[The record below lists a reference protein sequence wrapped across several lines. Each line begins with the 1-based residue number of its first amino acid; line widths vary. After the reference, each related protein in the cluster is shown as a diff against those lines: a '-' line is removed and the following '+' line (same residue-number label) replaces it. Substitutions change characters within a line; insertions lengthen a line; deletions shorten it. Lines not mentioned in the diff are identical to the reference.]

1 MPRNDQLK
9 KILLIGSGPIVIG
22 QGCEFDYSGVQAC
35 KALREEGYQ
44 VVLVNSNPATI
55 MTDPEFADR
64 TYIEPITAEV
74 IEAIIEREKPDAILP
89 TMGGQTALNA
99 AMELY
104 RNGALARH
112 SVKLIGANAQAIAK
126 GEDRQLFKEAMLR
139 IGLNVPRSGVA
150 RSTTDATRVA
160 DEIGAFPLIIRPAF
174 TLGGSG
180 GGIAYNRDEL
190 EEIAARGLDLS
201 PVSEVLIEE
210 SLVGWKEFEMEVMRD
225 RMDNCVVVCS
235 IENFDPMGV
244 HTGDSITVA
253 PVQTLTDKEYQM
265 MRDAAFAVIREI
277 GVETGGSNIQFA
289 VNPDNGRMVVIE
301 MNPRVSRSSA
311 LASKA
316 TGFPIAKIAA
326 KLAVGYT
333 LDEIKNDITRETP
346 ASFEPTIDYC
356 VVKVPRFTF
365 EKFPQ
370 VDATLTTQ
378 MKSVG
383 EAMAIGRTF
392 KEALQKALRSLEIK
406 RFGLCGD
413 GAEKRVDPET
423 LRLKLSIPNAERI
436 FYLAQAFQD
445 SMSVDE
451 VFELTKIDRWFLRNV
466 QQIVEEAQKLGRARV
481 SPERRLGFQPDS
493 ADGLPDRRSYPF
505 DAQVNVTQSE
515 RHLPHW
521 QQTGA
526 TYFVTFRLTDSIA
539 ADVLAQWR
547 EERTQWL
554 KHHPQPWDWKT
565 AREYMRRFEEEREQW
580 LDQGHGSCLLR
591 DPKAAQILAESLR
604 RFEGQRFVLDAFV
617 VMPNH
622 VHALVKPLDDYSIA
636 KILHSWKSFSAN
648 AINREFGRE
657 GALWMAETFDTIV
670 RDKFHLEAC
679 RAYIA
684 KNPGKAALAGSQ
696 FFLERRDALVT
707 GEQAGSLSAESGWKP
722 NLQKEQLLRAKK
734 LGFSDRQLAVARGVS
749 EKTIRAKRIAANVT
763 PTYRLVDTCAAEFE
777 AYTPYYYSTY
787 GDENERRES
796 GKRKIM
802 ILGGGPNRIGQG
814 IEFDYCCVH
823 AAFALRELGFE
834 TIMVNS
840 NPETVSTDYDTSD
853 KLYFEPL
860 TLEDVLNIY
869 DQEKPEG
876 VFVQFGGQTPLNL
889 ADGLKAAGVPILGT
903 QPESIETAEDRK
915 LFAAM
920 LDKLGLRQTP
930 SGSAVTADEA
940 VAIAKKIGY
949 PVLVRPSFVLG
960 GRAMELVYNEEDL
973 LRYMESAIEVTPDRP
988 VLVDRFLE
996 DAIEVDVDCI
1006 SDGETTVIG
1015 AVMEHIEEAGIHSGD
1030 SACVIPTF
1038 SLPKKVITEITSAT
1052 KAMAR
1057 ELNVRGLMNVQ
1068 FAVKGS
1074 DVYILEVNPRASRT
1088 VPFVSKA
1095 IGVPLA
1101 KLAAKVMTGKTL
1113 RELGFTEEIVP
1124 EHFSVKEAV
1133 FPFLRYQGIDISL
1146 GPEMKSTGEVM
1157 GIDVDLGLAYAK
1169 SQMAAPP
1176 PLPTKG
1182 RVFISVKDS
1191 DKEPL
1196 IPVAREFVKLG
1207 FGIIA
1212 TSGTAQ
1218 ALAKAK
1224 IRVTKVFKLREGRPN
1239 VLDRL
1244 KNGDINFII
1253 NTPSG
1258 KIPREDEVMIRNAA
1272 LARKIPIMTTVRA
1285 AQASANGI
1293 RSLQKSKVSVR
1304 SLQEYHAD
1312 RSGQTSN
1319 SESFREQAAQR
1330 STPNVQ

>member
-1 MPRNDQLK
+1 MPRNNELK

-35 KALREEGYQ
+35 KALREEGYE
-44 VVLVNSNPATI
+44 VVLLNSNPATI

-64 TYIEPITAEV
+64 TYVEPITPEV
-74 IEAIIEREKPDAILP
+74 IEAIMEREKPDAILP
-89 TMGGQTALNA
+89 TLGGQTALNA
-99 AMELY
+99 AMELN

-112 SVKLIGANAQAIAK
+112 GVKLIGANAQAIAK

-139 IGLNVPRSGVA
+139 IGLDVPRSGIA
-150 RSTTDATRVA
+150 RSLA
-160 DEIGAFPLIIRPAF
+160 DLDRIIAEIGTFPLIIRPAF
-174 TLGGSG
+174 TLGGTG
-180 GGIAYNRDEL
+180 GGIAYNREEL
-190 EEIAARGLDLS
+190 DEIAARGLDLS
-201 PVSEVLIEE
+201 PVREVLIEE

-289 VNPDNGRMVVIE
+289 VHPETGRMVVIE

-346 ASFEPTIDYC
+346 ACFEPTIDYC

-370 VDATLTTQ
+370 ADATLTTR

-406 RFGLCGD
+406 RFGLLGD
-413 GAEKRVDPET
+413 GADKDVDLET
-423 LRLKLSIPNAERI
+423 LRLKLAIPNAARI
-436 FYLAQAFQD
+436 FYIAQSFQKGA
-445 SMSVDE
+445 SIDE
-451 VFELTKIDRWFLRNV
+451 VYDLTKIDRWFLRN
-466 QQIVEEAQKLGRARV
+466 
-481 SPERRLGFQPDS
+481 
-493 ADGLPDRRSYPF
+493 
-505 DAQVNVTQSE
+505 
-515 RHLPHW
+515 
-521 QQTGA
+521 
-526 TYFVTFRLTDSIA
+526 IA
-539 ADVLAQWR
+539 
-547 EERTQWL
+547 E
-554 KHHPQPWDWKT
+554 
-565 AREYMRRFEEEREQW
+565 
-580 LDQGHGSCLLR
+580 
-591 DPKAAQILAESLR
+591 
-604 RFEGQRFVLDAFV
+604 V
-617 VMPNH
+617 V
-622 VHALVKPLDDYSIA
+622 
-636 KILHSWKSFSAN
+636 
-648 AINREFGRE
+648 
-657 GALWMAETFDTIV
+657 AETGCLKTKTF
-670 RDKFHLEAC
+670 
-679 RAYIA
+679 
-684 KNPGKAALAGSQ
+684 
-696 FFLERRDALVT
+696 
-707 GEQAGSLSAESGWKP
+707 
-722 NLQKEQLLRAKK
+722 LRAKK
-734 LGFSDRQLAVARGVS
+734 FGFSDRQLAVARRASENAIRSERKTQGV
-749 EKTIRAKRIAANVT
+749 A

-796 GKRKIM
+796 DKRKIM

-869 DQEKPEG
+869 DQEQPEG

-889 ADGLKAAGVPILGT
+889 ASGLKAAGVPILGT
-903 QPESIETAEDRK
+903 QTESIETAENRK

-920 LDKLGLRQTP
+920 LDKLALRQTP
-930 SGSAVTADEA
+930 NGAATSTEEA
-940 VAIAKKIGY
+940 VAIAKKVGY

-960 GRAMELVYNEEDL
+960 GRAMELVYTETDL
-973 LRYMESAIEVTPDRP
+973 RRYMTSAIEVTPDRP
-988 VLVDRFLE
+988 VLIDRFLE

-1006 SDGETTVIG
+1006 SDGDTTVIG
-1015 AVMEHIEEAGIHSGD
+1015 AIMEHIEEAGIHSGD

-1038 SLPKKVITEITSAT
+1038 SLSQKVLDEISSAT

-1068 FAVKGS
+1068 FAVKDD
-1074 DVYILEVNPRASRT
+1074 DVYVLEVNPRASRT

-1101 KLAAKVMTGKTL
+1101 KLAAKVMTGMSL
-1113 RELGFTEEIVP
+1113 RELGFTKEIVP
-1124 EHFSVKEAV
+1124 KHFSVKEAV
-1133 FPFLRYQGIDISL
+1133 FPFLRYEGLDISL

-1157 GIDVDLGLAYAK
+1157 GIDADLGLAYAK

-1176 PLPTKG
+1176 PLPKRG
-1182 RVFISVKDS
+1182 RVFVSVKDT
-1191 DKEPL
+1191 DKQAI
-1196 IPVAREFVKLG
+1196 IPVAGEFLKLG
-1207 FGIIA
+1207 FEIVSTG
-1212 TSGTAQ
+1212 GTAE
-1218 ALAKAK
+1218 ALTKAK
-1224 IRVTKVFKLREGRPN
+1224 IKVTKVFKIHEGRPN
-1239 VLDRL
+1239 VLDRI
-1244 KNGDINFII
+1244 KNGDIHFII

-1258 KIPREDEVMIRNAA
+1258 KIPREHEVAIRNAA
-1272 LARKIPIMTTVRA
+1272 LAAKIPIMTTVRA
-1285 AQASANGI
+1285 ALASANGI
-1293 RSLQKSKVSVR
+1293 RSLQKRKVQVR
-1304 SLQEYHAD
+1304 SLQEYHAS
-1312 RSGQTSN
+1312 R
-1319 SESFREQAAQR
+1319 R
-1330 STPNVQ
+1330 

>member
-1 MPRNDQLK
+1 MPRNNELK

-35 KALREEGYQ
+35 KALREEGYE

-64 TYIEPITAEV
+64 TYVEPITPEV
-74 IEAIIEREKPDAILP
+74 IEAIMEREKPDAILP
-89 TMGGQTALNA
+89 TLGGQTALNA
-99 AMELY
+99 AMELN

-112 SVKLIGANAQAIAK
+112 GVKLIGANAQAIAK

-139 IGLNVPRSGVA
+139 IGLDVPRSGIA
-150 RSTTDATRVA
+150 RSLA
-160 DEIGAFPLIIRPAF
+160 DLDRIIAEIGTFPLIIRPAF
-174 TLGGSG
+174 TLGGTG
-180 GGIAYNRDEL
+180 GGIAYNREEL
-190 EEIAARGLDLS
+190 DEIAARGLDLS
-201 PVSEVLIEE
+201 PVREVLIEE

-289 VNPDNGRMVVIE
+289 VHPETGRMVVIE

-346 ASFEPTIDYC
+346 ACFEPTIDYC

-370 VDATLTTQ
+370 ADATLTTR

-406 RFGLCGD
+406 RFGLLGD
-413 GAEKRVDPET
+413 GADKDVDLET
-423 LRLKLSIPNAERI
+423 LRLKLAIPNAARI
-436 FYLAQAFQD
+436 FYIAQSFQKGA
-445 SMSVDE
+445 SIDE
-451 VFELTKIDRWFLRNV
+451 VYDLTKIDRWFLRN
-466 QQIVEEAQKLGRARV
+466 
-481 SPERRLGFQPDS
+481 
-493 ADGLPDRRSYPF
+493 
-505 DAQVNVTQSE
+505 
-515 RHLPHW
+515 
-521 QQTGA
+521 
-526 TYFVTFRLTDSIA
+526 IA
-539 ADVLAQWR
+539 
-547 EERTQWL
+547 E
-554 KHHPQPWDWKT
+554 
-565 AREYMRRFEEEREQW
+565 
-580 LDQGHGSCLLR
+580 
-591 DPKAAQILAESLR
+591 
-604 RFEGQRFVLDAFV
+604 V
-617 VMPNH
+617 V
-622 VHALVKPLDDYSIA
+622 
-636 KILHSWKSFSAN
+636 
-648 AINREFGRE
+648 
-657 GALWMAETFDTIV
+657 AETGCLKTKTF
-670 RDKFHLEAC
+670 
-679 RAYIA
+679 
-684 KNPGKAALAGSQ
+684 
-696 FFLERRDALVT
+696 
-707 GEQAGSLSAESGWKP
+707 
-722 NLQKEQLLRAKK
+722 LRAKK
-734 LGFSDRQLAVARGVS
+734 FGFSDRQLAVARRASENAIRSERKTQGV
-749 EKTIRAKRIAANVT
+749 A

-796 GKRKIM
+796 DKRKIM

-869 DQEKPEG
+869 DQEQPEG

-889 ADGLKAAGVPILGT
+889 ASGLKAAGVPILGT
-903 QPESIETAEDRK
+903 QTESIETAENRK

-920 LDKLGLRQTP
+920 LDKLALRQTP
-930 SGSAVTADEA
+930 NGAATSTEEA
-940 VAIAKKIGY
+940 VAIAKKVGY

-960 GRAMELVYNEEDL
+960 GRAMELVYTETDL
-973 LRYMESAIEVTPDRP
+973 RRYMTSAIEVTPDRP
-988 VLVDRFLE
+988 VLIDRFLE

-1006 SDGETTVIG
+1006 SDGDTTVIG
-1015 AVMEHIEEAGIHSGD
+1015 AIMEHIEEAGIHSGD

-1038 SLPKKVITEITSAT
+1038 SLSQKVLDEISSAT

-1068 FAVKGS
+1068 FAVKDD
-1074 DVYILEVNPRASRT
+1074 DVYVLEVNPRASRT

-1101 KLAAKVMTGKTL
+1101 KLAAKVMTGMSL
-1113 RELGFTEEIVP
+1113 RELGFTKEIVP
-1124 EHFSVKEAV
+1124 KHFSVKEAV
-1133 FPFLRYQGIDISL
+1133 FPFLRYEGLDISL

-1157 GIDVDLGLAYAK
+1157 GIDADLGLAYAK

-1176 PLPTKG
+1176 PLPKRG
-1182 RVFISVKDS
+1182 RVFVSVKDT
-1191 DKEPL
+1191 DKQAI
-1196 IPVAREFVKLG
+1196 IPVAGEFLKLG
-1207 FGIIA
+1207 FEIVSTG
-1212 TSGTAQ
+1212 GTAE
-1218 ALAKAK
+1218 ALTKAK
-1224 IRVTKVFKLREGRPN
+1224 IKVTKVFKIHEGRPN
-1239 VLDRL
+1239 VLDRI
-1244 KNGDINFII
+1244 KNGDIHFII

-1258 KIPREDEVMIRNAA
+1258 KIPREHEVAIRNAA
-1272 LARKIPIMTTVRA
+1272 LAAKIPIMTTVRA
-1285 AQASANGI
+1285 ALASANGI
-1293 RSLQKSKVSVR
+1293 RSLQKRKVQVR
-1304 SLQEYHAD
+1304 SLQEYHAS
-1312 RSGQTSN
+1312 R
-1319 SESFREQAAQR
+1319 R
-1330 STPNVQ
+1330 

>member
-1 MPRNDQLK
+1 MPRNNDLN

-35 KALREEGYQ
+35 KALREERYQ

-55 MTDPEFADR
+55 MTDPEFADH

-74 IEAIIEREKPDAILP
+74 IEAIMEREKPDAILP
-89 TMGGQTALNA
+89 TLGGQTALNA
-99 AMELY
+99 AMELT

-112 SVKLIGANAQAIAK
+112 GVKLIGANAQAIAK
-126 GEDRQLFKEAMLR
+126 GEDRQLFKEAMLH
-139 IGLNVPRSGVA
+139 IGLEVPRSGVA
-150 RSTTDATRVA
+150 RSLA
-160 DEIGAFPLIIRPAF
+160 DLDRIIGEIGTFPLIIRPAF
-174 TLGGSG
+174 TLGGTG
-180 GGIAYNRDEL
+180 GGIAYNREEL
-190 EEIAARGLDLS
+190 DVIAARGLDLS
-201 PVSEVLIEE
+201 PVHEVLIEE

-253 PVQTLTDKEYQM
+253 PVQTLTDKEYQL

-289 VNPDNGRMVVIE
+289 VHPDNGRMVVIE

-346 ASFEPTIDYC
+346 ACFEPTIDYC

-370 VDATLTTQ
+370 ADATLTTR

-406 RFGLCGD
+406 RFGLLAD
-413 GAEKRVDPET
+413 GADKDIDLET
-423 LRLKLSIPNAERI
+423 LRLKLATPNAERI
-436 FYLAQAFQD
+436 FFIAQALQKGA
-445 SMSVDE
+445 SIDE
-451 VFELTKIDRWFLRNV
+451 VYDLTKIDKWFLRNV
-466 QQIVEEAQKLGRARV
+466 QQIVDEAHRMSGC
-481 SPERRLGFQPDS
+481 QPDS
-493 ADGLPDRRSYPF
+493 AGRLPACRSNSEQVGSPRAETAGLADTRFQGF
-505 DAQVNVTQSE
+505 DTHSPIKITK

-521 QQTGA
+521 EQRGA
-526 TYFVTFRLTDSIA
+526 TYFVTFRLADSIA
-539 ADVLAQWR
+539 SDVLAQWR
-547 EERTQWL
+547 EERALWL
-554 KHHPQPWDWKT
+554 KIHPPPWDWKT
-565 AREYMRRFEEEREQW
+565 ACEYMRRFEEEREQW

-591 DPKAAQILAESLR
+591 R
-604 RFEGQRFVLDAFV
+604 RDVQEIIVKNLNHFDGRRYVIDAFV

-622 VHALVKPLDDYSIA
+622 VHIIVKPLEPNSMST
-636 KILHSWKSFSAN
+636 ILHAWKSYTGSRIN
-648 AINREFGRE
+648 ALLGRK
-657 GALWMAETFDTIV
+657 GPLWMAETFDTIV
-670 RDKFHLEAC
+670 RDSQHLAAC
-679 RAYIA
+679 RQYVSR
-684 KNPGKAALAGSQ
+684 NPRQANLREKE
-696 FFLERRDALVT
+696 FILERRDLLVPND
-707 GEQAGSLSAESGWKP
+707 GQPEMRQDSSLPAESGWQP
-722 NLQKEQLLRAKK
+722 DFQRGQLLRAKK
-734 LGFSDRQLAVARGVS
+734 LGFSDRQLAVANAVT
-749 EKTIRAKRIAANVT
+749 ENQIRATRNSLGVT

-787 GDENERRES
+787 GVENERRES

-860 TLEDVLNIY
+860 TLEDVLNIC

-876 VFVQFGGQTPLNL
+876 VLVQFGGQTPLNL
-889 ADGLKAAGVPILGT
+889 SQGLKAAGVSILGT
-903 QPESIETAEDRK
+903 QPKSIEIAEDRK

-930 SGSAVTADEA
+930 NGSAVSTEEA
-940 VAIAKKIGY
+940 VGIAQKIGY

-973 LRYMESAIEVTPDRP
+973 SRYMASAIEVTPDRP
-988 VLVDRFLE
+988 VLIDRFLE
-996 DAIEVDVDCI
+996 DAVEVDVDCI
-1006 SDGETTVIG
+1006 ADGETTVIG
-1015 AVMEHIEEAGIHSGD
+1015 AIMEHIEEAGIHSGD

-1038 SLPKKVITEITSAT
+1038 SLSQKVIDEISAAT

-1057 ELNVRGLMNVQ
+1057 ALNVRGLMNVQ
-1068 FAVKGS
+1068 FAVKGD
-1074 DVYILEVNPRASRT
+1074 DVYVLEVNPRASRT
-1088 VPFVSKA
+1088 IPFVSKA

-1101 KLAAKVMTGKTL
+1101 KLAAKVMVGESL
-1113 RELGFTEEIVP
+1113 RELGFTREIVP
-1124 EHFSVKEAV
+1124 KHFSVKEAV
-1133 FPFLRYQGIDISL
+1133 FPFLRYEGLDISL

-1157 GIDVDLGLAYAK
+1157 GMDVDLGLAYAK

-1176 PLPTKG
+1176 PLPKKG
-1182 RVFISVKDS
+1182 KVFISVKDT
-1191 DKEPL
+1191 DKEAV

-1207 FGIIA
+1207 FEIIS
-1212 TSGTAQ
+1212 TSGTAD
-1218 ALAKAK
+1218 ALTKAK
-1224 IRVTKVFKLREGRPN
+1224 IKVTKVFKIHEGRPN
-1239 VLDRL
+1239 VLDRI

-1258 KIPREDEVMIRNAA
+1258 KIPREHEVVIRNAA
-1272 LARKIPIMTTVRA
+1272 LAAKIPIMTTVRA
-1285 AQASANGI
+1285 ALASTNGI
-1293 RSLQKSKVSVR
+1293 RSLQKRKVQVR
-1304 SLQEYHAD
+1304 SLQEYHA
-1312 RSGQTSN
+1312 
-1319 SESFREQAAQR
+1319 
-1330 STPNVQ
+1330 

>member
-1 MPRNDQLK
+1 MPRNNQLN

-74 IEAIIEREKPDAILP
+74 IEAIIAREKPDALLP

-112 SVKLIGANAQAIAK
+112 KVKLIGANAKAIAK

-139 IGLNVPRSGVA
+139 IGLDVPRSGVA
-150 RSTTDATRVA
+150 RSPADAQKIA
-160 DEIGAFPLIIRPAF
+160 KQIGTFPLIIRPAF

-180 GGIAYNRDEL
+180 GGIAYNPDDL
-190 EEIAARGLDLS
+190 NEITGRGLAMS
-201 PVSEVLIEE
+201 PVNEVLIEE

-289 VNPDNGRMVVIE
+289 VHPDNGRMVVIE

-326 KLAVGYT
+326 KLAVGYA

-346 ASFEPTIDYC
+346 ACFEPTIDYC

-370 VDATLTTQ
+370 ADATLTTR

-413 GAEKRVDPET
+413 GANKDVDPET
-423 LRLKLSIPNAERI
+423 LRLKLAVPNAERI
-436 FYLAQAFQD
+436 FYVAQAFQD
-445 SMSVDE
+445 GMPIDE
-451 VFELTKIDRWFLRNV
+451 LFELTKIDRWFLHN
-466 QQIVEEAQKLGRARV
+466 I
-481 SPERRLGFQPDS
+481 
-493 ADGLPDRRSYPF
+493 Y
-505 DAQVNVTQSE
+505 
-515 RHLPHW
+515 
-521 QQTGA
+521 
-526 TYFVTFRLTDSIA
+526 
-539 ADVLAQWR
+539 
-547 EERTQWL
+547 
-554 KHHPQPWDWKT
+554 
-565 AREYMRRFEEEREQW
+565 
-580 LDQGHGSCLLR
+580 
-591 DPKAAQILAESLR
+591 
-604 RFEGQRFVLDAFV
+604 
-617 VMPNH
+617 
-622 VHALVKPLDDYSIA
+622 ALVQETTKLATTDLRKA
-636 KILHSWKSFSAN
+636 K
-648 AINREFGRE
+648 R
-657 GALWMAETFDTIV
+657 
-670 RDKFHLEAC
+670 
-679 RAYIA
+679 
-684 KNPGKAALAGSQ
+684 
-696 FFLERRDALVT
+696 
-707 GEQAGSLSAESGWKP
+707 
-722 NLQKEQLLRAKK
+722 
-734 LGFSDRQLAVARGVS
+734 LGFSDRQIAIARGTS
-749 EKTIRAKRIAANVT
+749 EQSIRNERKRGDVV

-796 GKRKIM
+796 TKRKIM

-823 AAFALRELGFE
+823 AASALRDLGFE

-869 DQEKPEG
+869 DQEKPDG
-876 VFVQFGGQTPLNL
+876 VLVQFGGQTPLNL
-889 ADGLKAAGVPILGT
+889 ASGLKAAGVPILGT
-903 QPESIETAEDRK
+903 QPESIETAEDRQ
-915 LFAAM
+915 LFATM
-920 LDKLGLRQTP
+920 LDKLNLRQTP
-930 SGSAVTADEA
+930 NGSAISTDDAT
-940 VAIAKKIGY
+940 AIANKIGY

-960 GRAMELVYNEEDL
+960 GRAMELVYNEGDL
-973 LRYMESAIEVTPDRP
+973 RRYMGSAIEVTPDRP
-988 VLVDRFLE
+988 VLIDRFLE
-996 DAIEVDVDCI
+996 DAVEVDVDCI

-1015 AVMEHIEEAGIHSGD
+1015 AIMEHIEEAGIHSGD

-1038 SLPKKVITEITSAT
+1038 SLSQKVLDEISLAT
-1052 KAMAR
+1052 RAMAR

-1068 FAVKGS
+1068 FAVKGD

-1101 KLAAKVMTGKTL
+1101 KLAAKIMAGKTL
-1113 RELGFTEEIVP
+1113 RELGFTKEIVP
-1124 EHFSVKEAV
+1124 KHFSVKEAV
-1133 FPFLRYQGIDISL
+1133 FPFLRYQGMDISL

-1157 GIDVDLGLAYAK
+1157 GMDVDLGLAYAK

-1176 PLPTKG
+1176 PLPKKG
-1182 RVFISVKDS
+1182 NVFISVKDS
-1191 DKEPL
+1191 DKESVIL
-1196 IPVAREFVKLG
+1196 VAREFVKLG
-1207 FGIIA
+1207 FGIIS
-1212 TSGTAQ
+1212 TSGTAD

-1224 IRVTKVFKLREGRPN
+1224 IKVKKVFKLHEGRPN
-1239 VLDRL
+1239 VLDRV
-1244 KNGDINFII
+1244 KNGDISFII

-1258 KIPREDEVMIRNAA
+1258 KIPREHEVMIRNAA
-1272 LARKIPIMTTVRA
+1272 LAQKIPIMTTVRA

-1293 RSLQKSKVSVR
+1293 RSLQKSKLQVR
-1304 SLQEYHAD
+1304 SLQEYH
-1312 RSGQTSN
+1312 SS
-1319 SESFREQAAQR
+1319 
-1330 STPNVQ
+1330 V

>member
-1 MPRNDQLK
+1 MPKRSDLK
-9 KILLIGSGPIVIG
+9 TILIIGAGPIVIG
-22 QGCEFDYSGVQAC
+22 QACEFDYSGAQAC
-35 KALREEGYQ
+35 KALKQEGFRI
-44 VVLVNSNPATI
+44 VLVNSNPATI

-64 TYIEPITAEV
+64 TYVEPITPEV
-74 IEAIIEREKPDAILP
+74 IEAIMEREKPDAILP
-89 TMGGQTALNA
+89 TLGGQTALNA
-99 AMELY
+99 AMELN

-112 SVKLIGANAQAIAK
+112 GVKLIGANAQAIAK

-139 IGLNVPRSGVA
+139 IGLEVPRSGIA
-150 RSTTDATRVA
+150 RSIADLDRIVA
-160 DEIGAFPLIIRPAF
+160 EIGTFPLIIRPAF
-174 TLGGSG
+174 TLGGTG
-180 GGIAYNRDEL
+180 GGIAYNREEL
-190 EEIAARGLDLS
+190 DEIAARGLDLS
-201 PVSEVLIEE
+201 PVREVLIEE

-289 VNPDNGRMVVIE
+289 VHPETGRMVVIE

-326 KLAVGYT
+326 KLAVGYA

-346 ASFEPTIDYC
+346 ACFEPTIDYC

-370 VDATLTTQ
+370 AEATLTTR

-406 RFGLCGD
+406 RFGLLGD
-413 GAEKRVDPET
+413 GADKDVDLET
-423 LRLKLSIPNAERI
+423 LRLKLAIPNAERI
-436 FYLAQAFQD
+436 FYIAQAFQKGAAI
-445 SMSVDE
+445 DE
-451 VFELTKIDRWFLRNV
+451 VYELTKIDRWFLRNIAE
-466 QQIVEEAQKLGRARV
+466 IV
-481 SPERRLGFQPDS
+481 
-493 ADGLPDRRSYPF
+493 
-505 DAQVNVTQSE
+505 
-515 RHLPHW
+515 
-521 QQTGA
+521 
-526 TYFVTFRLTDSIA
+526 
-539 ADVLAQWR
+539 
-547 EERTQWL
+547 
-554 KHHPQPWDWKT
+554 
-565 AREYMRRFEEEREQW
+565 
-580 LDQGHGSCLLR
+580 
-591 DPKAAQILAESLR
+591 
-604 RFEGQRFVLDAFV
+604 
-617 VMPNH
+617 
-622 VHALVKPLDDYSIA
+622 
-636 KILHSWKSFSAN
+636 
-648 AINREFGRE
+648 
-657 GALWMAETFDTIV
+657 AETGCLKTKTF
-670 RDKFHLEAC
+670 
-679 RAYIA
+679 
-684 KNPGKAALAGSQ
+684 
-696 FFLERRDALVT
+696 
-707 GEQAGSLSAESGWKP
+707 
-722 NLQKEQLLRAKK
+722 LRAKK
-734 LGFSDRQLAVARGVS
+734 LGFSDRQLAVARSASENAIRSKRKTEGV
-749 EKTIRAKRIAANVT
+749 A

-869 DQEKPEG
+869 DQEQPEG

-889 ADGLKAAGVPILGT
+889 ASGLEAAGVPILGT
-903 QPESIETAEDRK
+903 QTESIETAEDRK
-915 LFAAM
+915 LFATM

-930 SGSAVTADEA
+930 NGSATSAREA
-940 VAIAKKIGY
+940 VAIAKTIGY

-960 GRAMELVYNEEDL
+960 GRAMELVYTEADL
-973 LRYMESAIEVTPDRP
+973 RRYMTSAIEVTPDRP
-988 VLVDRFLE
+988 VLIDRFLE

-1015 AVMEHIEEAGIHSGD
+1015 AIMEHIEEAGIHSGD

-1038 SLPKKVITEITSAT
+1038 SLSQKVLDEISSAT

-1068 FAVKGS
+1068 FAVKGD
-1074 DVYILEVNPRASRT
+1074 DVYVLEVNPRASRT

-1101 KLAAKVMTGKTL
+1101 KLAAKVMTGLSL
-1113 RELGFTEEIVP
+1113 RELGFTKEIVP
-1124 EHFSVKEAV
+1124 KHFSVKEAV
-1133 FPFLRYQGIDISL
+1133 FPFLRYEGLDISL

-1176 PLPTKG
+1176 PLPKRG
-1182 RVFISVKDS
+1182 RVFVSVKDA
-1191 DKEPL
+1191 DKEAI
-1196 IPVAREFVKLG
+1196 IPVAREYLKLG
-1207 FGIIA
+1207 FEIVS
-1212 TSGTAQ
+1212 TSGTAE
-1218 ALAKAK
+1218 ALTRAK
-1224 IRVTKVFKLREGRPN
+1224 IKVTKVFKIHEGRPN
-1239 VLDRL
+1239 VLDRI

-1258 KIPREDEVMIRNAA
+1258 KIPREHEVVIRNAA
-1272 LARKIPIMTTVRA
+1272 LSAKIPIMTTVRA
-1285 AQASANGI
+1285 ALASANGI
-1293 RSLQKSKVSVR
+1293 RSLQKRKVQVR
-1304 SLQEYHAD
+1304 SLQEYH
-1312 RSGQTSN
+1312 RSGSL
-1319 SESFREQAAQR
+1319 
-1330 STPNVQ
+1330 

>member
-1 MPRNDQLK
+1 
-9 KILLIGSGPIVIG
+9 
-22 QGCEFDYSGVQAC
+22 
-35 KALREEGYQ
+35 
-44 VVLVNSNPATI
+44 
-55 MTDPEFADR
+55 
-64 TYIEPITAEV
+64 
-74 IEAIIEREKPDAILP
+74 
-89 TMGGQTALNA
+89 GGT
-99 AMELY
+99 
-104 RNGALARH
+104 
-112 SVKLIGANAQAIAK
+112 
-126 GEDRQLFKEAMLR
+126 
-139 IGLNVPRSGVA
+139 
-150 RSTTDATRVA
+150 
-160 DEIGAFPLIIRPAF
+160 
-174 TLGGSG
+174 G
-180 GGIAYNRDEL
+180 GGIAYNREEL
-190 EEIAARGLDLS
+190 DVIAARGLDLS
-201 PVSEVLIEE
+201 PVHEVLIEE
-210 SLVGWKEFEMEVMRD
+210 SLLGWKEFEMEVMRD
-225 RMDNCVVVCS
+225 RADNCVVVCS

-253 PVQTLTDKEYQM
+253 PAQTLTDKEYQM
-265 MRDAAFAVIREI
+265 MRDAAFVVIREI

-289 VNPDNGRMVVIE
+289 VNPENGRMAVIE

-316 TGFPIAKIAA
+316 TGFPIAKMAA

-346 ASFEPTIDYC
+346 ACFEPTIDYC

-370 VDATLTTQ
+370 ADATLTTR

-413 GAEKRVDPET
+413 GADRFLDLEA
-423 LRLKLSIPNAERI
+423 LRLKLSTPNAERV

-445 SMSVDE
+445 GISIDE
-451 VFELTKIDRWFLRNV
+451 VFELTKIDRWFLQNV
-466 QQIVEEAQKLGRARV
+466 QQIVAEAQQLGNTDLQSVRPAELHSTESATADRARTAGDMPAGRTGR
-481 SPERRLGFQPDS
+481 SP
-493 ADGLPDRRSYPF
+493 
-505 DAQVNVTQSE
+505 V
-515 RHLPHW
+515 
-521 QQTGA
+521 
-526 TYFVTFRLTDSIA
+526 
-539 ADVLAQWR
+539 
-547 EERTQWL
+547 
-554 KHHPQPWDWKT
+554 
-565 AREYMRRFEEEREQW
+565 
-580 LDQGHGSCLLR
+580 
-591 DPKAAQILAESLR
+591 
-604 RFEGQRFVLDAFV
+604 
-617 VMPNH
+617 
-622 VHALVKPLDDYSIA
+622 
-636 KILHSWKSFSAN
+636 
-648 AINREFGRE
+648 
-657 GALWMAETFDTIV
+657 
-670 RDKFHLEAC
+670 
-679 RAYIA
+679 
-684 KNPGKAALAGSQ
+684 
-696 FFLERRDALVT
+696 
-707 GEQAGSLSAESGWKP
+707 
-722 NLQKEQLLRAKK
+722 LRAKK
-734 LGFSDRQLAVARGVS
+734 LGFSDQQLAFAMATTENGV
-749 EKTIRAKRIAANVT
+749 RAQRKSAGIL

-903 QPESIETAEDRK
+903 QPESIETAEDRQ

-930 SGSAVTADEA
+930 SGKLGLRQTPSGSAVTTDEA
-940 VAIAKKIGY
+940 AAIANKTGY

-973 LRYMESAIEVTPDRP
+973 RRYMTSAIEVTPDRP

-1015 AVMEHIEEAGIHSGD
+1015 AIMEHIEEAGIHSGD

-1038 SLPKKVITEITSAT
+1038 SLPQKVLDEISAAT

-1068 FAVKGS
+1068 FAVKGD
-1074 DVYILEVNPRASRT
+1074 DVYVLEVNPRASRT

-1101 KLAAKVMTGKTL
+1101 KLAAKVMAGKFL
-1113 RELGFTEEIVP
+1113 RELGFAKEIVP
-1124 EHFSVKEAV
+1124 KHFSVKEAV
-1133 FPFLRYQGIDISL
+1133 FPFLRYEGVDISL

-1157 GIDVDLGLAYAK
+1157 GMDVDLGLAYAK

-1176 PLPTKG
+1176 PLPIG
-1182 RVFISVKDS
+1182 GNVFVSVKDS
-1191 DKEPL
+1191 DKQAVV
-1196 IPVAREFVKLG
+1196 PVVREFVKLG

-1212 TSGTAQ
+1212 TAGTFEV
-1218 ALAKAK
+1218 LAAAK
-1224 IRVTKVFKLREGRPN
+1224 IPVAKVFKLREGRPN
-1239 VLDRL
+1239 VLDRV

-1258 KIPREDEVMIRNAA
+1258 KIPREDEVRIRNAS
-1272 LARKIPIMTTVRA
+1272 LAQRIPIMTTVRA

-1293 RSLQKSKVSVR
+1293 RSLQKRKVRVR
-1304 SLQEYHAD
+1304 SLQEYHA
-1312 RSGQTSN
+1312 
-1319 SESFREQAAQR
+1319 EK
-1330 STPNVQ
+1330 